1 MAYSLDFRKKVITY
15 CERTPFKGIE
25 EASSIEL
32 FSNHVIINNV
42 PNDTISKHGKMVL
55 TLL

>member
-32 FSNHVIINNV
+32 FNNHVIINNV